1 MPIDNL
7 SKITSRTGISTTIL
21 LEAGNVNATGIITAA
36 GFNGPFTG
44 GGAIA
49 AGIIT
54 GTGLEIS
61 GVSTFTGDLSIAD
74 KIIHTGNTN
83 CFISFPDAGDQ
94 IVFEG
99 GGHERFRIN
108 GTTGKYLFGRDITGR
123 SARYNNTGVVP
134 TIQIED
140 DTEASF
146 SVAKFSNNTDSSRI
160 YLQKGRGSTGSAAV
174 VQDNDTLGMIVFNGY
189 NGSGFRNAAQ
199 ILAEVDGEPTTSGD
213 NTDMPGALVFKTSAD
228 GTSAPAERLRIT
240 SDGLIG
246 IGTAPASGTTL
257 DIDASGGGVL
267 VLRRSSVNTSN
278 KISLSHDGTN
288 GTLDSTNDILFRA
301 GGGEKL
307 RITSGGDVGIG
318 SDSTG
323 GARLRVYQDGTDTLL
338 QQWRGSLGSTAGE
351 RAFNLYSPATDSL
364 TDYYRFQTGNAI
376 KFEIDSIDALCIKD
390 NGNLG
395 IGTDDPSTKLQIVGS
410 TSSADS
416 SGGTLGIRQKGDT
429 NNDGIT
435 LTSSHANSARIY
447 KDSDGALHIY
457 NTGGSTNDFVL
468 TNGGNVGIGSMTPG
482 RALTIQNSE
491 PRIRLQKPNQGH
503 GEIFIDDDN
512 SINLSAD
519 SSSSVGTSSVIFRT
533 NGSENVRIKETKV
546 GIGISSPSGI
556 LDIREDNNPQ
566 LNLRSASHADDG
578 GGRINFAVGVSAVP
592 VDGNTMCS
600 IASTIHSTSG
610 GTLKGDMKF
619 YTNSGD
625 NLDERMVILSSG
637 KVGIGTNDPQARLD
651 VLDTS
656 GLGILSRSAS
666 TQATDTNK
674 ALKVRNNSST
684 DTFNVSYKGQ
694 GYFAGKVGIGTDNPD
709 TPLHIVSDANN
720 MLQIESTDR
729 HSTLYLI
736 DSIGSSF
743 IQNDS
748 GQLRFGVGGGASAA
762 GGETEAVRI
771 DSNRKVGIG
780 TVNPA
785 VRLDVR
791 NDSGADADTEPLIA
805 LHHSTHDVDGEVLRI
820 GRTDLPTIR
829 YHSLFSEH
837 SGGAASNTLKFYMH
851 DTRSASSTRQ
861 VLTLQGNGRVGIGT
875 TNGGLDAALEVTSDE
890 GAFIKSFTN
899 AVPAR
904 VRFSDHASS
913 GSYAQQMTID
923 YRHSDNTVVT
933 GANEGLHIYGS
944 ETISA
949 VRIDGVLR
957 ITEQPCAVVYQ
968 ATGPGGGAANAAG
981 DNKNPIHF
989 DHVHI
994 NQGGMTI
1001 ANDNARI
1008 TVPVTGNYLVSGL
1021 VSGTVSN
1028 IDTND
1033 GIELVFLVDGSEY
1046 PASNSGIE
1054 PVFNFGH
1061 GHDQSNNDA
1070 LTAHTEYFCSTTTI
1084 LSLSENDY
1092 IELAVDNIG
1101 CSDASVNRGHL
1112 SVALLN

>member
-174 VQDNDTLGMIVFNGY
+174 VQDDDTLGMIVFNGY

-228 GTSAPAERLRIT
+228 GTSAPAER
-240 SDGLIG
+240 
-246 IGTAPASGTTL
+246 
-257 DIDASGGGVL
+257 
-267 VLRRSSVNTSN
+267 
-278 KISLSHDGTN
+278 
-288 GTLDSTNDILFRA
+288 
-301 GGGEKL
+301 L

-1101 CSDASVNRGHL
+1101 SSDASVNRGHL